1 MDDSRAERDKVISRY
16 RKRST
21 AANDRRYRVSNPA
34 NLLAIQQ
41 RERLTLAGLARHG
54 WDDLADLTVLDVGC
68 GEGAELLRLQLWGAR
83 ADRLHG
89 IDLIPDRAR
98 VAGERLPLSDIR
110 VGDASG
116 LPWQDAQFDLVIQMT
131 AFSSMLEPR
140 TREAAAREIA
150 RVVRP
155 DGILLWYDFVLNPTN
170 RDTHGIRAVELR
182 RLFPGFSVD
191 AHRLTLA
198 PPMARFI
205 APRSSRLAAML
216 QEIRPLQT
224 HLLAFL
230 RPPNG

>member
-1 MDDSRAERDKVISRY
+1 MLRQAPSRGAIARGLG
-16 RKRST
+16 RSYGD
-21 AANDRRYRVSNPA
+21 AAQNGGGHV
-34 NLLAIQQ
+34 LLS
-41 RERLTLAGLARHG
+41 ERLDA
-54 WDDLADLTVLDVGC
+54 V
-68 GEGAELLRLQLWGAR
+68 
-83 ADRLHG
+83 
-89 IDLIPDRAR
+89 IDLDAEHGRIT
-98 VAGERLPLSDIR
+98 VEAGASLDSCIR
-110 VGDASG
+110 
-116 LPWQDAQFDLVIQMT
+116 
-131 AFSSMLEPR
+131 MLEPR